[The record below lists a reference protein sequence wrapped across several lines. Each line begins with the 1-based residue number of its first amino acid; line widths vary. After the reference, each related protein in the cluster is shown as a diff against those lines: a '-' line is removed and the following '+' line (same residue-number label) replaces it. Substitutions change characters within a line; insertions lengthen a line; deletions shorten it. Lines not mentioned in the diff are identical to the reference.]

1 MAKETNLTLWS
12 SNYLQSSEVSTIS
25 EALGGTSKAL
35 SVIGKENG
43 KDALKGLISLW
54 LINLCKFFSVGKQMG
69 DSQVKETAKLIA
81 KDYYFLKI
89 DDLVV
94 FGNKFK
100 SGHYGQIFD
109 RIDGNVIII
118 ALSKY
123 CEERIAIAET
133 ENMEKHKELKQA
145 TETYVIR
152 VNNNYVR
159 DNGDNFQEVEK
170 RELATEFSY
179 GVAYRLKGW
188 LAKEYYQTNPKAVKI
203 ESSSKPTESLFDFM
217 AKKNP
222 ELLPAGEKYKRATSE
237 YFQMKT
243 KILADESLTDFEKQ
257 NALRTLAGIE
267 PLTIQEYNEQLT
279 YYSQNI

>member
-1 MAKETNLTLWS
+1 MTIWS
-12 SNYLQSSEVSTIS
+12 SNLLQNSEANTIS
-25 EALGGTSKAL
+25 DALGSVSKSL

-43 KDALKGLISLW
+43 KGALNGLISLW
-54 LINLCKFFSVGKQMG
+54 LINLVKFFSVGKAMG
-69 DSQVKETAKLIA
+69 ESQVSETAKLIS

-89 DDLVV
+89 EDLIV

-100 SGHYGQIFD
+100 SGHYGQVFD
-109 RIDGNVIII
+109 RIDGNVILI

-123 CEERIAIAET
+123 CEERIAVAEAQ
-133 ENMEKHKELKQA
+133 NLEKHKELKHP
-145 TETYVIR
+145 TDTYVIR

-179 GVAYRLKGW
+179 SVAYRLRGW
-188 LAKEYYQTNPKAVKI
+188 LAKEYYTTNPKAVKI
-203 ESSSKPTESLFDFM
+203 ERSNKPNESLFDYM

-222 ELLPAGEKYKRATSE
+222 GLLPAGEKYKRATSE

-279 YYSQNI
+279 YYKQ

>member
-1 MAKETNLTLWS
+1 MTTLS
-12 SNYLQSSEVSTIS
+12 SNLSLNSEVKTIS
-25 EALGGTSKAL
+25 EALGSTSKAL

-43 KDALKGLISLW
+43 KDALNGLISLW
-54 LINLCKFFSVGKQMG
+54 LINLCKFFSVGKAMG
-69 DSQVKETAKLIA
+69 DNQVKETAKLISQ
-81 KDYYFLKI
+81 DYYFLKI
-89 DDLVV
+89 EDLVV

-100 SGHYGQIFD
+100 SGHYGQVFD
-109 RIDGNVIII
+109 RVDGNVILI

-123 CEERIAIAET
+123 CEERIAVAES
-133 ENMEKHKELKQA
+133 NNLEKHKELKQP
-145 TETYVIR
+145 TDTYVIR
-152 VNNNYVR
+152 VNNNFVR
-159 DNGDNFQEVEK
+159 DNGDNFQEVAK

-179 GVAYRLKGW
+179 SVAYRLKGW
-188 LAKEYYQTNPKAVKI
+188 LAKEYYPTNPKAVKI
-203 ESSSKPTESLFDFM
+203 ERSNKPNESLFDYF

-279 YYSQNI
+279 YYSQNQQT